1 MIGIEPSLFTAGI
14 SEALASTLATSSIT
28 MQVAMASAPSPPYC
42 SGMWVAWKPAVVKAF
57 CASTGYREF
66 ASTSAACGAIS
77 RSAMSRTASRIASCS
92 SVRAYRPALLPTG
105 SRLAPGVA
113 GRAEGL
119 LESGV
124 AGEHLVGQV
133 GLEACHLGAQPL
145 VAGGED

>member
-1 MIGIEPSLFTAGI
+1 M
-14 SEALASTLATSSIT
+14 
-28 MQVAMASAPSPPYC
+28 C
-42 SGMWVAWKPAVVKAF
+42 VAWNPAEVSAF
-57 CASTGYREF
+57 WASIGYREF

-133 GLEACHLGAQPL
+133 GLEAGHLGAQPL
-145 VAGGED
+145 VAGGGDSHGQPGGVAAATDAHRGHRHTGRHLHD